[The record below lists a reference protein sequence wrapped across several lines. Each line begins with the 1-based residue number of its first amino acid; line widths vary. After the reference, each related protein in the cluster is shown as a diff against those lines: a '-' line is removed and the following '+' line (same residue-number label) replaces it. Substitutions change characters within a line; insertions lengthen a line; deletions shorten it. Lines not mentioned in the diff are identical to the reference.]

1 MFLITCNNLACKGQ
15 GFTEKSE
22 PGDFD
27 ETVRCTTPANTPKGS
42 AAGLCCTAHRS
53 HEAHVEHVRKT
64 GDASC
69 RPVTITV
76 IPGHV
81 RVQAGG

>member
-1 MFLITCNNLACKGQ
+1 VFLVTCDNPACRGQ

-27 ETVRCTTPANTPKGS
+27 DAVRCTTGAGTPKGS
-42 AAGLCCTAHRS
+42 SAGLCCVVHRS
-53 HEAHVEHVRKT
+53 HEAHVEHVRKS
-64 GDASC
+64 GDSSC
-69 RPVTITV
+69 RPVTIIV

-81 RVQAGG
+81 RVNAGG